1 MGLDDI
7 SEIVIDFLST
17 KGLTNAVR
25 RVELAGKVPIVAL
38 PRILKPS
45 DADIDL
51 FLRAASSSSPSSP
64 SSPLRILVR
73 NGGQIQQLREGRR
86 GSEGRELVLYGDFSL
101 NASNYKAFE
110 AIVEAGDL
118 ERCAVTH
125 GKIHAC
131 VRVCVRG
138 SIDSDFCV
146 CMRVRVRVQTSIM
159 SASSVRR
166 SSRTNPDASSSRTRN
181 VMATAIDGSV
191 PPGARARCYLSDGER
206 RRTYRKPPTAAKWHS
221 YKS

>member
-1 MGLDDI
+1 MIVQAINSGGDLSETQFDLMMAGGGMGI
-7 SEIVIDFLST
+7 FN
-17 KGLTNAVR
+17 GLAKNGDEPVNPPNNPQPLFAEPYSVWGQR
-25 RVELAGKVPIVAL
+25 YGGVSRVGACNAL
-38 PRILKPS
+38 PEVVQAGCQWRF
-45 DADIDL
+45 ADDG
-51 FLRAASSSSPSSP
+51 FMGADNP
-64 SSPLRILVR
+64 
-73 NGGQIQQLREGRR
+73 
-86 GSEGRELVLYGDFSL
+86 
-101 NASNYKAFE
+101 
-110 AIVEAGDL
+110 
-118 ERCAVTH
+118 

-131 VRVCVRG
+131 VRACVRG

-206 RRTYRKPPTAAKWHS
+206 RRTYRKPLTAAKWHS